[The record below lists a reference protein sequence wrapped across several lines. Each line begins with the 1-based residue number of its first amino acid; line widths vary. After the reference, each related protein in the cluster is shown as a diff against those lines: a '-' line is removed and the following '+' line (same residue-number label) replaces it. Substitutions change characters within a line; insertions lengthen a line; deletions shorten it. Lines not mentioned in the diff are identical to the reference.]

1 MTNMEYVK
9 HLLDEAKQRHG
20 ENAFS
25 TRMLRRQLESMQFWE
40 KREQALYNKFH
51 PPGGTLPGRY
61 VWEPGAEPGEE
72 GVEGGGGN
80 VSFALKPGKVR
91 PGPSGAFLSIG
102 RN

>member
-51 PPGGTLPGRY
+51 PPRRDSTRKICMGT
-61 VWEPGAEPGEE
+61 WC
-72 GVEGGGGN
+72 
-80 VSFALKPGKVR
+80 
-91 PGPSGAFLSIG
+91 
-102 RN
+102 